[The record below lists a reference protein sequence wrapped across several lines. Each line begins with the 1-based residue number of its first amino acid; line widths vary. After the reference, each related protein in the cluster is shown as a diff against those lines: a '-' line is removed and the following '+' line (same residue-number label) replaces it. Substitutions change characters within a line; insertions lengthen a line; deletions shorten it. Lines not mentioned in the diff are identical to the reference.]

1 MYAAGDPRA
10 ALAVPSERKV
20 SAPTQFSGA
29 EYAKFYETSARDDD
43 GNGRSWYV
51 RGQNF
56 ILAYSETKPGA
67 VLARSKQPDEYA
79 IMIPDRDVSI
89 EISAAGETVKVPGY
103 SIAFVPPGESRI
115 GVPNGGR
122 VVRLFSYKCEDMAAK
137 CSNAQSY
144 AKPHPNIPPFEPWPE
159 PKGGYRIRHYSLDV
173 KGEQGRF
180 GRIFRC
186 TNFMINYLEPK
197 DGPRDT
203 SKLSPHFHDDFE
215 QCSLA
220 LDGDFIHD
228 IRWPWIPDMA
238 AWRDDDHERCAAPSA
253 AVIPPPAIH
262 TTRAIG
268 PKLNQLV
275 DIFSPPRVDFSMREG
290 WVLNADDYPMPDS
303 LRKA

>member
-1 MYAAGDPRA
+1 
-10 ALAVPSERKV
+10 
-20 SAPTQFSGA
+20 
-29 EYAKFYETSARDDD
+29 
-43 GNGRSWYV
+43 
-51 RGQNF
+51 
-56 ILAYSETKPGA
+56 
-67 VLARSKQPDEYA
+67 
-79 IMIPDRDVSI
+79 
-89 EISAAGETVKVPGY
+89 
-103 SIAFVPPGESRI
+103 
-115 GVPNGGR
+115 VPNGGH
-122 VVRLFSYKCEDMAAK
+122 VVRLFSSRCEDMAAK

-159 PKGGYRIRHYSLDV
+159 PKGGFRIRHYSLDV

-186 TNFMINYLEPK
+186 TNFMINYLGPK

-275 DIFSPPRVDFSMREG
+275 DIFSPPRVDFSMKEG
-290 WVLNADDYPMPDS
+290 WVLNADDYPMPAS
-303 LRKA
+303 LRKG